1 MFDTQ
6 TVFMHFSRVQR
17 DVLTHR
23 SAGAVLIYEAKEIAL
38 MSVAFLAA
46 AVALHLMQDFW
57 NFFGYLVG
65 LSRFAREHFWRQGRN
80 LQSREL
86 LL

>member
-1 MFDTQ
+1 MFDAQ

-17 DVLTHR
+17 DILTHR
-23 SAGAVLIYEAKEIAL
+23 SACPVLIYEAKEIAL

-46 AVALHLMQDFW
+46 AVTLHLMQDIW
-57 NFFGYLVG
+57 NFFGYLIS
-65 LSRFAREHFWRQGRN
+65 LSRFAREHFWRLGRN
-80 LQSREL
+80 LQSRKL